1 MLDPTTVVSK
11 RGKDGGE
18 EEGKE
23 SSHLLTSE
31 HLEGISLGEVGAESD
46 LLQLKEVLYLLWKDE
61 ENRC

>member
-23 SSHLLTSE
+23 SSHLLTGE

-46 LLQLKEVLYLLWKDE
+46 LLQLKEVLYLLWEDE

>member
-1 MLDPTTVVSK
+1 MLHPTTVVSK

-23 SSHLLTSE
+23 GSHLLTGE

-46 LLQLKEVLYLLWKDE
+46 LLQLKEVLYLLWEDE
-61 ENRC
+61 KN